1 MLQTRSHLA
10 RALFMLFI
18 IVFASNAEAQ
28 DWKSGQ
34 RINVLFG
41 LSQPVLASGFN
52 IEGNFIFRRFIFDF
66 SHGIGLEFRG
76 NTVTPDLRRQKV
88 AVRMPWTTGFGI
100 GYRLKEWINLRI
112 EPKFH
117 RFEFYYENDP
127 QTRDNQITS
136 FNTFTLGIGVYGSY
150 LPFKRKDNFL
160 KGIMISPSI
169 RFWPTVHST
178 LKDGKYFYLN
188 RYTAANEK
196 IKTLDP
202 GFGFTPLVVNIS
214 VGYSFQMKNNRSAYS
229 KETGLRQL

>member
-1 MLQTRSHLA
+1 MLQVRTHFVKA
-10 RALFMLFI
+10 FFMLFT
-18 IVFASNAEAQ
+18 IVFASNVKAQ
-28 DWKSGQ
+28 DWKSAK

-52 IEGNFIFRRFIFDF
+52 IEGNFIFRRFIFDY
-66 SHGIGLEFRG
+66 SHGIDLQFKD
-76 NTVTPDLRRQKV
+76 NTVTADLRRQKV

-100 GYRLKEWINLRI
+100 GYRLKEWINIRI

-127 QTRDNQITS
+127 QTRGNQITS
-136 FNTFTLGIGVYGSY
+136 FNTFSLGVGAYGSY

-178 LKDGKYFYLN
+178 LKGGKYFYLN
-188 RYTAANEK
+188 RYTGMNEEV
-196 IKTLDP
+196 KTLDP

-214 VGYSFQMKNNRSAYS
+214 VGYSFQMKN
-229 KETGLRQL
+229 KK